1 MLSKFSIRLK
11 IIATVAFLLLALA
24 GTGTFAILQL
34 RAINAN
40 TVDIQTNWLPSVRLL
55 GELRAATITYRI
67 VVRDYVAETDVD
79 ARMKVS
85 ETLQKVA
92 ERTEKAR
99 KDYEPYVNT
108 QEEQAIYKEFSDNWA
123 SYMKGVEDILA
134 LSDQGKNDKARDQ
147 NATTVNPIGLKADA
161 ALKKDID
168 LNNAGADAA
177 GQAASANY
185 ATAFWLLAGIVGV
198 MTLLGAVIALSL
210 VRDVSRGIDSIVHP
224 MQKLGAG
231 DLSADVPHQG
241 EHTEIGRM
249 ADTLQVFKD
258 ALIAKKAAEEA
269 ASADAVVKLQR
280 AQRVDE
286 ITKRFEAM
294 VGELVGSLSAASTEL
309 EASAGTLTSTADVT
323 QKLSGEAATASRDV
337 SSNVQSVS
345 VACEEITSSVNEI
358 GRQVHEATRVA
369 KSAVAQAEKTD
380 ASIAELS
387 HAASRIG
394 DVVKLI
400 TAIAE
405 QTNLLAL
412 NATIEAAR
420 AGEAGRGFAV
430 VASEVKALAAQ
441 TAKATE
447 EITTQIAGMQSAT
460 DASIATIKEIGATIN
475 TISEISSTIA
485 AAVEEQGAATQEIAR
500 NVQQAAQ
507 MSTQV
512 ASNATEVNRGA
523 GETGAASSQVL
534 ASAQS
539 LSKESNRLK
548 NEVDEFLNN
557 VRAA

>member
-1 MLSKFSIRLK
+1 MLSKFSIRFK
-11 IIATVAFLLLALA
+11 IIATVAFLLLALV

-40 TVDIQTNWLPSVRLL
+40 AVDIQTNWLPSVRLL
-55 GELRAATITYRI
+55 GELRASTITYRI
-67 VVRDYVAETDVD
+67 VVRDYIAEADVD
-79 ARMKVS
+79 ARMKVN

-92 ERTEKAR
+92 ERTDKVR
-99 KDYEPYVNT
+99 KDYEPYIT
-108 QEEQAIYKEFSDNWA
+108 SDDERAIYKEFNDTWS
-123 SYMKGVEDILA
+123 SYMSQVQGLMA
-134 LSDQGKNDKARDQ
+134 LSDQGKMDKARDQ

-161 ALKKDID
+161 ALKRDID

-177 GQAASANY
+177 GQAASASY
-185 ATAFWLLAGIVGV
+185 GISFWLLSGILGL
-198 MTLLGAVIALSL
+198 MTLLGAVIAMVL
-210 VRDVSRGIDSIVHP
+210 VRDVSRGIESIIDP

-241 EHTEIGRM
+241 EHTEIGKM

-269 ASADAVVKLQR
+269 ASAEAVVKLQR
-280 AQRVDE
+280 AQRVDAV
-286 ITKRFEAM
+286 TKRFEAM

-309 EASAGTLTSTADVT
+309 EASAGTLTSTADLT
-323 QKLSGEAATASRDV
+323 QKLSGEAASASQDV

-369 KSAVAQAEKTD
+369 KSAVSQAEKTD

-447 EITTQIAGMQSAT
+447 EITTQIAGMQQAT
-460 DASIATIKEIGATIN
+460 DASIVTIKEIGTTIN

-507 MSTQV
+507 MSSQV
-512 ASNATEVNRGA
+512 ANNATEVNRGA

-548 NEVDEFLNN
+548 SEVDEFLNN